1 MRYCPTCETKF
12 EEDRIRFCTKDGTEL
27 VEGSKPSFTD
37 NLPSDS
43 VPDEDGP
50 GEETI
55 IRRKPPA
62 APPVS
67 ELPEEFDEG
76 EEDPASSRIVIDTA
90 EREKERVRTYPQ
102 GAAVVPPPP
111 QRTGPGTGVIIFF
124 SVLGTLI
131 VVIGIFAIYLLLTL
145 RAGDA
150 NSNVNENI
158 NANVNENVDQ
168 NFNADELLNLNSN
181 LDANSNLNTN
191 INTATPT
198 PSPSPS
204 PTETPEANVNS
215 NVSAN
220 SSPGQSPATSPS
232 PRPTVTT
239 TPSPAN
245 VPSNTNRPVNIGT
258 INSRAVALP
267 LPAYPSSARQVRA
280 TGRVAVIV
288 TLDRDGK
295 VVSATATSG
304 HPLLRGPAEDAAM
317 RSRFRPVSVNGQTVP
332 ARGTI
337 LYNFVD

>member
-12 EEDRIRFCTKDGTEL
+12 EEDKIRFCTKDGTEL
-27 VEGSKPSFTD
+27 VEGSIPSFTD

-43 VPDEDGP
+43 VPVEDDP

-55 IRRKPPA
+55 IRRKRPA
-62 APPVS
+62 APSVS
-67 ELPEEFDEG
+67 ELPEEFDEV
-76 EEDPASSRIVIDTA
+76 EEDQAASRIVIDTA
-90 EREKERVRTYPQ
+90 ERTKERLRTQPPA
-102 GAAVVPPPP
+102 GLVPPP

-131 VVIGIFAIYLLLTL
+131 VVIGIFAIYLLLTM

-158 NANVNENVDQ
+158 NANENLDQ
-168 NFNADELLNLNSN
+168 NFNSDDLFNLNAN
-181 LDANSNLNTN
+181 LDSNSNLNTN
-191 INTATPT
+191 VNTATPT

-204 PTETPEANVNS
+204 PTETPETNVNGNVNS
-215 NVSAN
+215 NI
-220 SSPGQSPATSPS
+220 SPGQSPASTPS
-232 PRPTVTT
+232 PRPTVTA

-258 INSRAVALP
+258 INSRAVSLP
-267 LPAYPSSARQVRA
+267 LPSYPSSARQVRA
-280 TGRVAVIV
+280 AGRVAVAV
-288 TLDRDGK
+288 TLDRDGN

-304 HPLLRGPAEDAAM
+304 HPLLRGAAEDAAL
-317 RSRFRPVSVNGQTVP
+317 RSRFRPVSVNGRTVP

>member
-12 EEDRIRFCTKDGTEL
+12 EEDKLRFCTKDGTEL

-43 VPDEDGP
+43 VPEEDDP

-55 IRRKPPA
+55 IRRKRPA
-62 APPVS
+62 APPDS
-67 ELPEEFDEG
+67 ELPENFDE
-76 EEDPASSRIVIDTA
+76 EAEDQASSRIVIDTA
-90 EREKERVRTYPQ
+90 EKEKERIRTHPA

-131 VVIGIFAIYLLLTL
+131 VVIGIFALFLLLTM

-150 NSNVNENI
+150 NVNENI
-158 NANVNENVDQ
+158 NANFNENLDE
-168 NFNADELLNLNSN
+168 NFNADELFNLNAN
-181 LDANSNLNTN
+181 LETNSNLNTN
-191 INTATPT
+191 VNTATPT

-204 PTETPEANVNS
+204 PTETPDDDANTNVNS
-215 NVSAN
+215 NG
-220 SSPGQSPATSPS
+220 SPSQTPTTTPS

-245 VPSNTNRPVNIGT
+245 VPSNTNRPVNVGT
-258 INSRAVALP
+258 INNRAVALP

-280 TGRVAVIV
+280 TGRVVVSV
-288 TLDRDGK
+288 TLDRDGN
-295 VVSATATSG
+295 VVSANATSG
-304 HPLLRGPAEDAAM
+304 HPLLRGAAEDAAM
-317 RSRFRPVSVNGQTVP
+317 RSRFRPVSVNGRTVP